1 MNDEPK
7 ADPKVLSVD
16 AIEQIV
22 RLALNPGIAASAQT
36 ISQATGSD
44 PTRTLAEL
52 VRDRLQRAE

>member
-1 MNDEPK
+1 MKDEPK
-7 ADPKVLSVD
+7 DTPKVLSVD

-22 RLALNPGIAASAQT
+22 RLALNPGIAASAAA